1 MREREFVMLLLKIGV
16 AFAFIYPAVAAFLM
30 PSSWIGF
37 FPQFIK
43 DFIPNE
49 IILLSIFGISEILI
63 AFWILVGRNIFIPS
77 LLASIYLILIILL
90 NINLFDV
97 LFRDVAILFMTL
109 SLATLSRGSNK
120 VRQKT

>member
-37 FPQFIK
+37 FPQFIV

-77 LLASIYLILIILL
+77 LLASTYLILIILL
-90 NINLFDV
+90 NINVFDI

-109 SLATLSRGSNK
+109 SLATLSRGGK
-120 VRQKT
+120 VRQNT